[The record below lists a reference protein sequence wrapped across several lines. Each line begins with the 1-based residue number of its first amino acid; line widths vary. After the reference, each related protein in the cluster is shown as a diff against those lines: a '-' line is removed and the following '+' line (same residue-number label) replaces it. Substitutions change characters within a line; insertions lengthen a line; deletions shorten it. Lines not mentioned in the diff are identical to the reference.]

1 MTGQHGALCNS
12 IKSIKATSAS
22 DVTAE
27 GPDKASPSPAVTLW
41 QMNELGARKNPR
53 SPGERR
59 HSTHFLCPHSC
70 WVSLGFEVTGCL
82 LFNRKQTNLEVQP
95 QWPSVFPQTWTQ
107 ITYKASSQQRRR
119 HWVHTGGEVHRH
131 FPQSAVYPDHSLGQ
145 GNHGI
150 TQIITI
156 WTNLAVKFVYLGP
169 QKFQEVS
176 WSWLYVIET
185 VGSNKVCSAGEN
197 TLLCRIFYIIL

>member
-1 MTGQHGALCNS
+1 M
-12 IKSIKATSAS
+12 
-22 DVTAE
+22 
-27 GPDKASPSPAVTLW
+27 
-41 QMNELGARKNPR
+41 
-53 SPGERR
+53 
-59 HSTHFLCPHSC
+59 
-70 WVSLGFEVTGCL
+70 
-82 LFNRKQTNLEVQP
+82 
-95 QWPSVFPQTWTQ
+95 
-107 ITYKASSQQRRR
+107 
-119 HWVHTGGEVHRH
+119 HRH

-156 WTNLAVKFVYLGP
+156 WTNLVVKFVYLGP

>member
-1 MTGQHGALCNS
+1 MTDQHGALCNS

-59 HSTHFLCPHSC
+59 YSTHFLCPHSC

-95 QWPSVFPQTWTQ
+95 HWPSVFPQTWTQ
-107 ITYKASSQQRRR
+107 ITKHLHSREGD
-119 HWVHTGGEVHRH
+119 TE
-131 FPQSAVYPDHSLGQ
+131 FPLVEKSIIIFHSLPS
-145 GNHGI
+145 I
-150 TQIITI
+150 
-156 WTNLAVKFVYLGP
+156 L
-169 QKFQEVS
+169 
-176 WSWLYVIET
+176 
-185 VGSNKVCSAGEN
+185 
-197 TLLCRIFYIIL
+197 IILLDKEIMGLLKSLLSGQIW